1 MAGGRPRTP
10 DTLKVAKGT
19 FKPSRSNLDQPK
31 VAPGMPEIPA
41 GLTGIAKK
49 KFIELAKEL
58 VQMKVITPHDRHVLE
73 QVAKEF
79 ALFKEME
86 KVIKKDGLFYHSTV
100 TEKTEEIMPDGES
113 VVKTKVK
120 VTQNR
125 VRTHPALTARNQCW
139 ANIMKGLQEC
149 GLTPST
155 RGKLKVIKKEETN
168 PFAAL
173 LSGS

>member
-1 MAGGRPRTP
+1 MPGGRPNTP
-10 DTLKVAKGT
+10 DALKIAKGT
-19 FKPSRSNLDQPK
+19 FKPSRSNPDQPK
-31 VAPGMPEIPA
+31 VNPGMPEIPV
-41 GLTGIAKK
+41 GLIGVAKR

-58 VQMKVITPHDRHVLE
+58 VQMKVITPHDQHVLE

-86 KVIKKDGLFYHSTV
+86 KVLKNDGFFYHSSV
-100 TEKTEEIMPDGES
+100 TEKTEEILPDGEK
-113 VVKTKVK
+113 VVKTKTK
-120 VTQNR
+120 IIQNR
-125 VRTHPALTARNQCW
+125 IKSHPALTIRNQCW

-155 RGKLKVIKKEETN
+155 RSKLKVVKKEESN
-168 PFAAL
+168 AFAKF